1 MKYKI
6 RISNKRTDRELMTI
20 KEVFESKEAAEAAI
34 ESLKASITDDNQ
46 YVKIPVKK

>member
-6 RISNKRTDRELMTI
+6 RIFNKRTDREVMTI

-34 ESLKASITDDNQ
+34 ESLKASVTDDNQ
-46 YVKIPVKK
+46 YVKIPVKQ

>member
-6 RISNKRTDRELMTI
+6 RIFNKRTNREVMTI
-20 KEVFESKEAAEAAI
+20 EEVFESKEAAEVAI

-46 YVKIPVKK
+46 YVKIPVKQ

>member
-6 RISNKRTDRELMTI
+6 RIFNKSTNREVMTI

-34 ESLKASITDDNQ
+34 ESLKASITNDQSICKNSC
-46 YVKIPVKK
+46 

>member
-6 RISNKRTDRELMTI
+6 RIFNKRTDRELMTI

-46 YVKIPVKK
+46 YVKIPVKQ